1 MLRCVKRKSSKSRT
15 PVTGSS
21 SERGC
26 STLPRMF
33 HRSDSEE
40 DISEKPS
47 SSSSNRLTRWTMEKK
62 SATLTAGSTLSS
74 GNETKSKSKPF
85 TFLRTLSLGS
95 LFSPSRKRRKDDSTT
110 AYSSGLM
117 SPDVELQ
124 TLSNESQTNI
134 QQRQNETDVSPSEGS
149 LTPTADETYRPQFCK
164 QELYLEKLTRDAY
177 NYPRDETNKTPTD
190 ENPHIVSEGKHLK
203 RYPDDQHD
211 SGRSSTRESADVS
224 VASEG
229 PKKKPAINGLPIE
242 LEAKAAPP
250 DKHWQVLPN
259 SKQGDINQSFL
270 RAARAGNLEK
280 LRELLNKITDIN
292 ISNTNGLNALHLAC
306 KEGRTDVVKELLSH
320 GASVYMITRK
330 GNSALHIA
338 SLAGHLEIVKLLVD
352 HGADINAQSQ
362 NGFTPLY
369 MSAQENHVE
378 VVQYLLDKSANQALS
393 TEDGFT
399 PLAVALQQGHDRV
412 ISLLLERDSRGKS
425 RLPALHIAAK
435 KDDVHAAKLLLNNS
449 EINVDHT
456 SASGFTPL
464 HIAAHYGN
472 VNIAKLLIEK
482 GANINYQAKNCI
494 TPLHVAAKSGKNEV
508 LSELILAGAEVNSR
522 TRDGLTPLH
531 CASRVGQTATVEY
544 LLKNGADHTLK
555 TKNDLT
561 PLHLAAQGANESVV
575 RLLLRNGSNPDDVTI
590 DYLTP
595 LHVAAHCGNL
605 DVARALLNSHCNVN
619 ARALNGFTALHIAC
633 KKSRV
638 EMASV
643 LLKYGALLEAATET
657 GLTPLHVAAFFG
669 CTDIVSFL
677 LQHGTNVNQTTL
689 RNETALHL
697 AARNKQL
704 ETVKTLLGYQA
715 NLDCRTRDNQ
725 TPLHVAVRT
734 NYLPLVELLLNAGS
748 DPNIMT
754 KDNYTPLHMA
764 IKEDSEDIVRI
775 LIEHDANPEVKTKK
789 GFTPL
794 HLAAKYGSCKT
805 AHLLMDRAKS
815 DPNATGPNG
824 FTPVHVATYY
834 NNNKMLDKLIEF
846 GGDVNRPVKNGFTPL
861 HLAAKR
867 NHLDSIHLLASKG
880 AVTDKGSRNGYTPL
894 HLASQDGQIEI
905 VKVLVE
911 KYKAQVNT
919 PAKDGLTP
927 LHLAVQEDKANVA
940 EYLLSSGASIDTK
953 TLKAGFT
960 PLHSSA
966 YRGQLASVRLLL
978 SCVPEHQLP
987 QVINSRTHMGSTPLH
1002 LAAQQGHLQVALK
1015 LIQMGADPNICNKQG
1030 WTAAKLAH
1038 KQHYL
1043 NLFELLQSV
1052 TTNGGDGGLPSS
1064 NGIDDNVNLIHGVM
1078 PLEKAEYMTDHMI
1091 SDSEDE
1097 ADLLSTPAMFR
1108 HPEQRK
1114 ETLDEPDND
1123 ITSIP
1128 STPTLDNK
1136 LISVRPTTLR
1146 IPEYLT
1152 ALGGETLCSG
1162 LHESMTAEH
1171 VKPMLNGKGETATA
1185 SQQPVQMTINAS
1197 SPAALSEWDFDV
1209 DNVHSTKNLVKS
1221 GFLISFIID
1230 ARGGLVEAQRRP
1242 GLRFLVPPNAP
1253 SGPLRIICRLL
1264 RPEAIDNPPIFNDGD
1279 CLACRIIEMN
1289 PNQMRFSLPILVE
1302 VPHIASIKGR
1312 EREIIIVRSETGNS
1326 WKEHTLEANEQ
1337 AINDSLGDAF
1347 DHSDLNTSSLNK
1359 RIHRILTY
1367 DLPQYFALISRFR
1380 QEVAFIGSDGGI
1392 ISSTVAPQVQA
1403 VFPPGSLQKRIKV
1416 GLQAQIIPNDVINRL
1431 ADGRVSVS
1439 PVVSIEP
1446 RRRKFHKPITLT
1458 IPVPRHSAK
1467 TIPDTT
1473 NSSPKVR
1480 LLCSLSGGI
1489 NPAVWE
1495 DITGSTPMTHHKDCV
1510 SFTTTVSARLWLM
1523 DCPPDIPVTELATR
1537 IYDESIEPPIL
1548 GRFVIYARQSTDLE
1562 TEVELKTP
1570 DKLQRQLPHAQ
1581 DMKRSISRTKT
1592 FTTEFAQ
1599 IRCICLTDGN
1609 NDKTLECLEHYC
1621 QVAIGPFVE
1630 IQQNKPIWIEMVGNL
1645 VPVLRSDEQL
1655 NFAIRPFHDNRITF
1669 PVRLRDVLDHE
1680 PDSSTV
1686 TGKIAFVREPRKAQT
1701 TMDMTSAQQQR
1712 LITLLEFKLPI
1723 PDKTIVIS
1731 TRDNRLADALTK
1743 INQFDAIPP
1752 VMTDLHSITTKEE
1765 RRTETDVF
1773 EGRPILPLVAKEI
1786 LPQVT
1791 LNEVLTYP
1799 RREAINS
1806 SLDMKYQKMEEKR
1819 KQETDTVFSWSE
1831 NAFLSSDEGVST
1843 ISASGETDDL
1853 RKPEATVLQSVS
1865 QADVTDQEKLPV
1877 DVHTVPTMFT
1887 SVENAS
1893 DQILVLSHYDDVTE
1907 EKPHVHWQEALL
1919 THLESVGVR
1928 LDLPTKFSQL
1938 ADKQIE
1944 ESDSQ
1949 ITEVFMKPIS
1959 QYVEHKS
1966 TSTDR
1971 KQIKYVV
1978 QELLDAIGPQFV
1990 DTALVEQL
1998 LPTDRGEIMED
2009 IIEPRTF
2016 DREEQTISLLKDSQ
2030 RVRTISTVTP
2040 SQSPPVHST
2049 NKSGISESID
2059 TLSTEFIIPQIFP
2072 TEEDMS
2078 TEEVIKVSRVQETDE
2093 ALKKR
2098 VSTKQSSIMSSTI
2111 AMEEDSSISPQEVN
2125 EEFPVPWL
2133 ENLQDEESFENA
2145 YQRAVL
2151 TNNIQQIDRV
2161 QTCKITEP
2169 EVLKMKSD
2177 IKIPPTVNEPQIP
2190 SPYKSHSDS
2199 VSTEVIQSMPKE
2211 SRKIEEVEEVLPD
2224 GTVVTK
2230 RTESEETTLSVTP
2243 DEWKLGV
2250 QAAIESGGYLVE
2262 KPEEITEVEQVDET
2276 LADGTIITRLITTK
2290 KVVDR
2295 VFERSISEEQSVSS
2309 GVNEELFVETDSTIP
2324 EVSITEDQF
2333 FYHDQ
2338 KLQEE
2343 QNNEESQDVN
2353 QPDLSKPGS
2362 ILPNSTDNK
2371 RKEQIT
2377 ISETGRKTND
2387 IKDILTENEI
2397 QVTQSGH
2404 DGKSTHVFKKEY
2416 IISAE
2421 ETELTETR
2429 KNRQLQ
2435 HATLEQEDYTMGEAK
2450 IEENTNETE
2459 RKIAAIKTNSKD
2471 LEEIDGGAIKKSIY
2485 KETKYNRNMLDEN
2498 QIQSEI
2504 GVITKIKERA
2514 MQESKIKQMT
2524 HIKSLNDEK
2533 ENKKIHDNQQPKT
2546 YELNQG
2552 TQIKKYQIQ
2561 KDEEK
2566 DKTANY
2572 ITGEGVIEA
2581 EGGEVGEGVFEGET
2595 EAESAVEVFG
2605 ERLGQVEADAESEAV
2620 EQVES
2625 ERVSVF
2631 APVEL
2636 ESEALAETAAQPER
2650 ERLVERVGEMEAEYG
2665 EVGEGVFEG
2674 ETEAESAVEVF
2685 GERLGQ
2691 VEADAESEA
2700 VEQVESER
2708 VSVFAPVEL
2717 ESEALAETAAQPE
2730 RERLVE
2736 RVGEMEAEYGEVGE
2750 GVFEGE
2756 TEAESA
2762 VEVFGERLGQV
2773 EADAESEAVEQVES
2787 ERVSV
2792 FAPVELESEALA
2804 ETAAQP
2810 ERERLVERVG
2820 EMEAEYGEVGEGVF
2834 EGETEAESAVEVFGE
2849 RLGQVEADAES
2860 EAVEQV
2866 ESERV
2871 SVFAPVELE
2880 SEALAETAAQPE
2892 RNDWLSVSVRWRR
2905 IW

>member
-21 SERGC
+21 NERGC

-242 LEAKAAPP
+242 LETKAAPP

-494 TPLHVAAKSGKNEV
+494 TPLHVAAKWGKNEV
-508 LSELILAGAEVNSR
+508 LGELILAGAEVNSR

-531 CASRVGQTATVEY
+531 CASRAGQTATVEY

-595 LHVAAHCGNL
+595 LHVAAHCGNV

-734 NYLPLVELLLNAGS
+734 NYLPIVELLLNAGS

-834 NNNKMLDKLIEF
+834 NNNKMLDKLTEF

-867 NHLDSIHLLASKG
+867 NNLDSIHLLASKG

-919 PAKDGLTP
+919 AAKDGLTP

-978 SCVPEHQLP
+978 SCVPEHQLQ

-1015 LIQMGADPNICNKQG
+1015 LIQMGADANICNKQG

-1052 TTNGGDGGLPSS
+1052 TTNDGDGGLPSS

-1097 ADLLSTPAMFR
+1097 ADLLCTPAMFR
-1108 HPEQRK
+1108 YPEQRK

-1136 LISVRPTTLR
+1136 LISIRPTTLR

-1162 LHESMTAEH
+1162 LHESMTEER
-1171 VKPMLNGKGETATA
+1171 VKPMLNGKGEPATA

-1289 PNQMRFSLPILVE
+1289 PSQMRFSLPILVE

-1337 AINDSLGDAF
+1337 AISDSFGDAF

-1467 TIPDTT
+1467 TTT

-1489 NPAVWE
+1489 NPAIWE

-1630 IQQNKPIWIEMVGNL
+1630 VNK
-1645 VPVLRSDEQL
+1645 
-1655 NFAIRPFHDNRITF
+1655 
-1669 PVRLRDVLDHE
+1669 
-1680 PDSSTV
+1680 
-1686 TGKIAFVREPRKAQT
+1686 
-1701 TMDMTSAQQQR
+1701 
-1712 LITLLEFKLPI
+1712 
-1723 PDKTIVIS
+1723 
-1731 TRDNRLADALTK
+1731 
-1743 INQFDAIPP
+1743 
-1752 VMTDLHSITTKEE
+1752 
-1765 RRTETDVF
+1765 
-1773 EGRPILPLVAKEI
+1773 
-1786 LPQVT
+1786 
-1791 LNEVLTYP
+1791 
-1799 RREAINS
+1799 
-1806 SLDMKYQKMEEKR
+1806 
-1819 KQETDTVFSWSE
+1819 
-1831 NAFLSSDEGVST
+1831 
-1843 ISASGETDDL
+1843 
-1853 RKPEATVLQSVS
+1853 
-1865 QADVTDQEKLPV
+1865 
-1877 DVHTVPTMFT
+1877 
-1887 SVENAS
+1887 
-1893 DQILVLSHYDDVTE
+1893 
-1907 EKPHVHWQEALL
+1907 
-1919 THLESVGVR
+1919 
-1928 LDLPTKFSQL
+1928 
-1938 ADKQIE
+1938 
-1944 ESDSQ
+1944 
-1949 ITEVFMKPIS
+1949 
-1959 QYVEHKS
+1959 
-1966 TSTDR
+1966 
-1971 KQIKYVV
+1971 
-1978 QELLDAIGPQFV
+1978 
-1990 DTALVEQL
+1990 
-1998 LPTDRGEIMED
+1998 
-2009 IIEPRTF
+2009 
-2016 DREEQTISLLKDSQ
+2016 
-2030 RVRTISTVTP
+2030 
-2040 SQSPPVHST
+2040 
-2049 NKSGISESID
+2049 
-2059 TLSTEFIIPQIFP
+2059 
-2072 TEEDMS
+2072 
-2078 TEEVIKVSRVQETDE
+2078 
-2093 ALKKR
+2093 
-2098 VSTKQSSIMSSTI
+2098 
-2111 AMEEDSSISPQEVN
+2111 
-2125 EEFPVPWL
+2125 
-2133 ENLQDEESFENA
+2133 
-2145 YQRAVL
+2145 
-2151 TNNIQQIDRV
+2151 
-2161 QTCKITEP
+2161 
-2169 EVLKMKSD
+2169 
-2177 IKIPPTVNEPQIP
+2177 
-2190 SPYKSHSDS
+2190 
-2199 VSTEVIQSMPKE
+2199 
-2211 SRKIEEVEEVLPD
+2211 
-2224 GTVVTK
+2224 
-2230 RTESEETTLSVTP
+2230 
-2243 DEWKLGV
+2243 
-2250 QAAIESGGYLVE
+2250 
-2262 KPEEITEVEQVDET
+2262 
-2276 LADGTIITRLITTK
+2276 
-2290 KVVDR
+2290 
-2295 VFERSISEEQSVSS
+2295 
-2309 GVNEELFVETDSTIP
+2309 
-2324 EVSITEDQF
+2324 
-2333 FYHDQ
+2333 
-2338 KLQEE
+2338 
-2343 QNNEESQDVN
+2343 
-2353 QPDLSKPGS
+2353 
-2362 ILPNSTDNK
+2362 
-2371 RKEQIT
+2371 
-2377 ISETGRKTND
+2377 
-2387 IKDILTENEI
+2387 
-2397 QVTQSGH
+2397 
-2404 DGKSTHVFKKEY
+2404 
-2416 IISAE
+2416 
-2421 ETELTETR
+2421 
-2429 KNRQLQ
+2429 
-2435 HATLEQEDYTMGEAK
+2435 
-2450 IEENTNETE
+2450 
-2459 RKIAAIKTNSKD
+2459 
-2471 LEEIDGGAIKKSIY
+2471 
-2485 KETKYNRNMLDEN
+2485 
-2498 QIQSEI
+2498 
-2504 GVITKIKERA
+2504 
-2514 MQESKIKQMT
+2514 
-2524 HIKSLNDEK
+2524 
-2533 ENKKIHDNQQPKT
+2533 
-2546 YELNQG
+2546 
-2552 TQIKKYQIQ
+2552 
-2561 KDEEK
+2561 
-2566 DKTANY
+2566 
-2572 ITGEGVIEA
+2572 
-2581 EGGEVGEGVFEGET
+2581 
-2595 EAESAVEVFG
+2595 
-2605 ERLGQVEADAESEAV
+2605 
-2620 EQVES
+2620 
-2625 ERVSVF
+2625 
-2631 APVEL
+2631 
-2636 ESEALAETAAQPER
+2636 
-2650 ERLVERVGEMEAEYG
+2650 
-2665 EVGEGVFEG
+2665 
-2674 ETEAESAVEVF
+2674 
-2685 GERLGQ
+2685 
-2691 VEADAESEA
+2691 
-2700 VEQVESER
+2700 
-2708 VSVFAPVEL
+2708 
-2717 ESEALAETAAQPE
+2717 
-2730 RERLVE
+2730 
-2736 RVGEMEAEYGEVGE
+2736 
-2750 GVFEGE
+2750 
-2756 TEAESA
+2756 
-2762 VEVFGERLGQV
+2762 
-2773 EADAESEAVEQVES
+2773 
-2787 ERVSV
+2787 
-2792 FAPVELESEALA
+2792 
-2804 ETAAQP
+2804 
-2810 ERERLVERVG
+2810 
-2820 EMEAEYGEVGEGVF
+2820 
-2834 EGETEAESAVEVFGE
+2834 
-2849 RLGQVEADAES
+2849 
-2860 EAVEQV
+2860 
-2866 ESERV
+2866 
-2871 SVFAPVELE
+2871 
-2880 SEALAETAAQPE
+2880 
-2892 RNDWLSVSVRWRR
+2892 
-2905 IW
+2905 